1 MTKQANQNIL
11 AQDIMQTDVITV
23 APTDSLQETMTIM
36 TENHVTGLPV
46 IDSKSRCVGVVTAGD
61 ILNFEQEHAEFAQE
75 ANSDMARHF
84 DPERQRWESVRVSA
98 FALEEFAEVPVSEV
112 MTRELISVGPTASA
126 TEVAQL
132 MLDKDIHRVL
142 VLDANQRLFGI
153 IVAFDFVGLWADF
166 KSRA

>member
-1 MTKQANQNIL
+1 VTKRPTTSIL
-11 AQDIMQTDVITV
+11 ARDIMQTDTITV
-23 APTDSLQETMTIM
+23 APSDSLQEAMTIL
-36 TENHVTGLPV
+36 TENHITGLPV
-46 IDSKSRCVGVVTAGD
+46 IDNKSRCVGVVTAGD

-112 MTRELISVGPTASA
+112 MTRELISVGPTATA

-142 VLDANQRLFGI
+142 VLDAELRLFGI
-153 IVAFDFVGLWADF
+153 IVAFDFVSLWADF
-166 KSRA
+166 K